1 MLPAMGRAFLICLH
15 SGGLMRKAA
24 TLQLVGGGRELSTA
38 ARDIIT
44 PQQQGHGG
52 LSYRPLA
59 AKTPLLYIPCAAYI
73 CGNTNL

>member
-1 MLPAMGRAFLICLH
+1 
-15 SGGLMRKAA
+15 MRREE

-38 ARDIIT
+38 AGEILT

-59 AKTPLLYIPCAAYI
+59 AKTPLLYTPCAAYI
-73 CGNTNL
+73 CGTTHL